1 MKLNRVLNFKAL
13 GKIGFFVKNNRLLIF
28 LTVCFF
34 VGLLFGSY
42 SDFGGGLQDFAESYL
57 SSFVSVRRSESF
69 LRIFFHS
76 FMTSALW
83 LLVSFF
89 LGTGV
94 IGFLILPV
102 SSAVFGFLYGAVTSY
117 LYSEFALLG
126 VAFHAVILLPSALLT
141 VIAFILSC
149 AQSVVFSRQ
158 LSGLV
163 FYSRSVDLSVLFK
176 EFCKNFLYY
185 LLVIL
190 ASAILDGLLSIKFLG
205 SFEIL

>member
-1 MKLNRVLNFKAL
+1 MKFNKILDLKAFAR
-13 GKIGFFVKNNRLLIF
+13 IGFFVKNNRLIIF
-28 LTVCFF
+28 LTVSFIL
-34 VGLLFGSY
+34 GLLFGSY
-42 SDFGGGLQDFAESYL
+42 SDFGGSLRDFAEKYF
-57 SSFVSVRRSESF
+57 SSFVSIRQSESF

-94 IGFLILPV
+94 MGFLILPV
-102 SSAVFGFLYGAVTSY
+102 SSAVFGFFYGAVISY
-117 LYSEFALLG
+117 LYSEYALLG

-141 VIAFILSC
+141 VLAFLLSS
-149 AQSVVFSRQ
+149 AQSVRFSRS

-176 EFCKNFLYY
+176 EFCKSFLYY
-185 LLVIL
+185 LLVIFI
-190 ASAILDGLLSIKFLG
+190 SAILDGLFSIKFLG
-205 SFEIL
+205 SFGIL